1 MASTTESSF
10 FLWKLSVIFP
20 GLTDTT
26 LTWFPFFYLSSFSCS
41 APIMG
46 SFSSGQWAPRGLTA
60 GPFSI
65 LTFYYV
71 PRDLVFALPFN
82 YRLFTKD
89 SEMYVSVSGLS
100 SELQTGVYAQTSLWP
115 RNNSRMSQIQYV
127 LSWSQHLPPTHL
139 PSPTGR
145 AVTSQTWK
153 SEWES

>member
-10 FLWKLSVIFP
+10 FLWKLPVIFP

-26 LTWFPFFYLSSFSCS
+26 LTWFPFYLSSFSCS
-41 APIMG
+41 APIVG
-46 SFSSGQWAPRGLTA
+46 SFSSGQWAPKRLTA

-100 SELQTGVYAQTSLWP
+100 SELQTWVYAQTSLWP
-115 RNNSRMSQIQYV
+115 RNNSRVSQIQYV